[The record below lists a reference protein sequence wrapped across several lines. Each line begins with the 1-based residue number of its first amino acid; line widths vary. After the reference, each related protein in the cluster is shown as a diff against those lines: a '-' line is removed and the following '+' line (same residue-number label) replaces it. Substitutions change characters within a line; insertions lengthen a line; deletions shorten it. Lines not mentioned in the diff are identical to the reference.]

1 MAHDEMTRR
10 EALKRLTVL
19 VAAAAGVSITDV
31 RELLAA
37 EMKPLAKRTQPLS
50 VLTPE
55 TKEALTALIVLLS
68 GKQQVFESHY
78 GRVTPIMKRTINGKQ
93 TTQCRTLYLSGSGPR
108 QQRVD
113 GCMTYVMANGT
124 DTIQN
129 ALDCT
134 SRHSCNG
141 EEMGPGSRCR
151 GVNTCNGQDCVL
163 SQCPSNNCP
172 NQGCTLGRCSGNG
185 CEDQDCLLSKCD
197 RDDKINIS
205 AETMGAFRNDPFV
218 QDLMRQFRTQ
228 DMNVIAGEFRNMIET
243 RTMQIR
249 QMDTRTLNQPGIKY

>member
-1 MAHDEMTRR
+1 MAHYELTRR
-10 EALKRLTVL
+10 EALKRLAVL

-31 RELLAA
+31 QELLAA
-37 EMKPLAKRTQPLS
+37 EVMPLGKRPQTMPKLK
-50 VLTPE
+50 PE

-78 GRVTPIMKRTINGKQ
+78 GRVTPIVKRTINGKQ
-93 TTQCRTLYLSGSGPR
+93 ISQCRTLYLSGAGPR
-108 QQRVD
+108 QQRPD

-124 DTIQN
+124 GSVHN
-129 ALDCT
+129 GLDCT

-141 EEMGPGSRCR
+141 EEMGPGSWCR
-151 GVNTCNGQDCVL
+151 GTNTCNGQDCVL

-172 NQGCTLGRCSGNG
+172 NQGCTLGQCSGNG
-185 CEDQDCLLSKCD
+185 CEDQDCSLSKCD

-228 DMNVIAGEFRNMIET
+228 DMNVIASEFRNMIET

-249 QMDTRTLNQPGIKY
+249 QMDTRTLNQSEIKY